1 MRFLFTFAIVL
12 GLLISPVHAF
22 TFTVTNINDTG
33 AGSFRQALLDANAQ
47 AGTDSIIFDI
57 PGVGPHVIIP
67 VDPLPNITDSVNID
81 GYTQADSKTNELID
95 GCDAILQIVLD
106 GSSSTGSGNT
116 GIGLWINANDVT
128 IRGLVINQFPT
139 HGIVV
144 QGNGHVIQG
153 NFIGTDVAGSVA
165 QANGSNGIYWLGGS
179 NLTIGGTIPSAR
191 NLISGNNI
199 SGIALAVGAANVVIQ
214 GNFIGVDALGKSVI
228 GNGDFGVHVATRI
241 INCLIGGTSKGAAN
255 VISGNSLGGVYL
267 SWSAIV
273 QGNYIGTDVTGQ
285 LALGN
290 GSGHGVYWI
299 YAGGSLIGGTE
310 PGAGNLIAYNDMGIG
325 TPAYT
330 NYNTGVSM
338 LGNSI
343 FGNTRLGID
352 LRGNG
357 VTPNDEGDADTG
369 ANNLQNYP
377 LLLSV
382 QSDGVGVVDIEGIL
396 DSIPDSVFLLE
407 FFDNTTGDP
416 TGFGEGEKFIGRAN
430 VSTDSDGFAYF
441 VVSFSTAVPLGHVI
455 TATATDDEGS
465 TSEFSPWMAVEES
478 NEPETSTTAFYYQGK
493 LKENDREVDGLFDF
507 EFGLYD
513 KSESG
518 TLLKQ
523 GPLLDDVPIV
533 EGIFNTSLNFGR
545 SVFTGQARY
554 LEIRVRPGE
563 SSNPDDFVTL
573 QPRQKISPTPYAL
586 QTRGI
591 FVDDASNVGIGTFLP
606 TSPLTIAGVVE
617 STNGGFKFPDG
628 TTQATAAQGG
638 TDIWQT
644 DGINTY
650 YLGGNVGIGT
660 SMPST
665 NLHLRGFLD
674 PAAIRFETSFFEGI
688 PPSTDSTNPAVVV
701 ESGVNEPW
709 SDITQALIQDS
720 TYATVELSETAGGL
734 DFDVSNVLTFSDFG
748 FNLPHG
754 AAVTGIRVQIDGLA
768 DCDLPLPPLP
778 SCDRCR
784 FSMALELLT
793 DESESLPRWEE
804 WYSGVS
810 QIVHGYDSDNWGLPL
825 TPEVINSSA
834 FGIRLHVELVLERGE
849 YIGDY
854 WDCDGDGTGQV
865 DIDSVTITVFY
876 YEPVGLQESRAN
888 WSVGLAEGETSF
900 RISPDSDLST
910 DALTIDVDGNI
921 IVKSVTET
929 SSRKHKRNI
938 RNITGALE
946 KVSALQGI
954 FFDWDPEHGGQHDM
968 GFVGEDVANVLPEL
982 VHMNSED
989 GNVGGLKYGHL
1000 TAVIVEAIKE
1010 LNTQKEKEIAAL
1022 KTQNKQL
1029 QRRIEV
1035 LEQILSGLST
1045 GKD

>member
-1 MRFLFTFAIVL
+1 
-12 GLLISPVHAF
+12 
-22 TFTVTNINDTG
+22 
-33 AGSFRQALLDANAQ
+33 Q

-67 VDPLPNITDSVNID
+67 VAPLPNITDAVNID
-81 GYTQADSKTNELID
+81 GYTQTGSKPNELIN

-116 GIGLWINANDVT
+116 GIGLWINADDVI

-144 QGNGHVIQG
+144 QGDGHVIQG
-153 NFIGTDVAGSVA
+153 NFIGTDAAGSVA

-179 NLTIGGTIPSAR
+179 NLTIGGNIPAAR
-191 NLISGNNI
+191 NLISGNNMNGI
-199 SGIALAVGAANVVIQ
+199 SLTVGAANVVVQ

-228 GNGDFGVHVATRI
+228 GNGDFGIVVNTRI
-241 INCLIGGTSKGAAN
+241 INCLIGGTSKGASN
-255 VISGNSLGGVYL
+255 VISGNTLGGVYL
-267 SWSAIV
+267 GWSAIV
-273 QGNYIGTDVTGQ
+273 QGNYIGTDMAGQ

-290 GSGHGVYWI
+290 GSGPGVWWFH
-299 YAGGSLIGGTE
+299 AGGSIIGGTE
-310 PGAGNLIAYNDMGIG
+310 PGAGNMIAYNDMGIA
-325 TPAYT
+325 TPA
-330 NYNTGVSM
+330 NASHSGVSM

-343 FGNTRLGID
+343 FGSTRLGID
-352 LRGNG
+352 LRGDG
-357 VTPNDEGDADTG
+357 VTPNDEGDVDTG

-396 DSIPDSVFLLE
+396 DSTADSVFLLE

-430 VSTDSDGFAYF
+430 VLTDSDGFAYF
-441 VVSFSTAVPLGHVI
+441 VVSFSATVPLGHVI
-455 TATATDDEGS
+455 TSTATADDGS
-465 TSEFSPWMAVEES
+465 TSEFSPWVAVEEP

-493 LKENDREVDGLFDF
+493 LKENNREVDGLFDF

-513 KSESG
+513 KPVSG

-523 GPLLDDVPIV
+523 ELLFDDVSVV
-533 EGIFNTSLNFGR
+533 EGIFNVPLDFGR

-554 LEIRVRPGE
+554 LEISIRPGA

-573 QPRQKISPTPYAL
+573 QPRQLISSTPYAL

-591 FVDDASNVGIGTFLP
+591 FVDDASNVGIGTSLP
-606 TSPLTIAGVVE
+606 TSPLTIAGIIE
-617 STNGGFKFPDG
+617 STSGGFKFPDG
-628 TTQATAAQGG
+628 TTQTTAAQG
-638 TDIWQT
+638 DPQIWQS

-660 SMPST
+660 SVPSS

-674 PAAIRFETSFFEGI
+674 PAVIRFETSFLEGI
-688 PPSTDSTNPAVVV
+688 PPTTDSTNPAAVVDSSV
-701 ESGVNEPW
+701 GMPW
-709 SDITQALIQDS
+709 SDMTQALIQDY
-720 TYATVELSETAGGL
+720 TYATVVLSESAGGL
-734 DFDVSNVLTFSDFG
+734 DFDVSKVLTFSDFG
-748 FNLPHG
+748 FNLPTG
-754 AAVTGIRVQIDGLA
+754 ATVTGIVVQVDGAA
-768 DCDLPLPPLP
+768 DCNCLPLWPAPH
-778 SCDRCR
+778 CDRCR
-784 FSMALELLT
+784 LPMALELLT
-793 DESESLPRWEE
+793 DESASLPRLMDWHPCYEGLGCVFLDIVE
-804 WYSGVS
+804 SGS
-810 QIVHGYDSDNWGLPL
+810 DSDNWGLPL
-825 TPEVINSSA
+825 TPAVINSSA
-834 FGIRLHVELVLERGE
+834 FSIRLHVELVLEDGHFLGG
-849 YIGDY
+849 YTA
-854 WDCDGDGTGQV
+854 CDGDGIGHV
-865 DIDSVTITVFY
+865 DIDSVTIMVFY
-876 YEPVGLQESRAN
+876 YESTLQESRAN
-888 WSVGLAEGETSF
+888 WSIGLAEGQTSF
-900 RISPDSDLST
+900 RISPDSNLST

>member
-12 GLLISPVHAF
+12 GLFISPVHAV

-67 VDPLPNITDSVNID
+67 IAPLPNITDAVNID
-81 GYTQADSKTNELID
+81 GYTQADSKSNELID

-144 QGNGHVIQG
+144 QGDGHVIQG
-153 NFIGTDVAGSVA
+153 NFIGTDIAGSVA

-179 NLTIGGTIPSAR
+179 NLTIGGNIPPAR
-191 NLISGNNI
+191 NLISGNNMNGI
-199 SGIALAVGAANVVIQ
+199 SLTVGAANVVIQ
-214 GNFIGVDALGKSVI
+214 GNFIGVDMLGKSVI
-228 GNGDFGVHVATRI
+228 GNGDFGVVVNTQI
-241 INCLIGGTSKGAAN
+241 INCLIGGTSKGASN

-267 SWSAIV
+267 GWSAIV
-273 QGNYIGTDVTGQ
+273 QGNYIGTDMTGQ
-285 LALGN
+285 LVLGN
-290 GSGHGVYWI
+290 GSGPGVWWFH
-299 YAGGSLIGGTE
+299 AGGSIIGGLE
-310 PGAGNLIAYNDMGIG
+310 PGAGNMIAYNDMGIA
-325 TPAYT
+325 TPA
-330 NYNTGVSM
+330 NASHSGISM

-343 FGNTRLGID
+343 FGSTRLGID

-357 VTPNDEGDADTG
+357 VTPNDEGDVDTG
-369 ANNLQNYP
+369 VNNLQNYP

-396 DSIPDSVFLLE
+396 DSTADSVFLLE

-416 TGFGEGEKFIGRAN
+416 TGFGEGEKFIGRTY
-430 VSTDSDGFAYF
+430 VTTDSDGFAYF
-441 VVSFSTAVPLGHVI
+441 VVSFSATVPLGHVI
-455 TATATDDEGS
+455 TSTATADDGS
-465 TSEFSPWMAVEES
+465 TSEFSPWVAVEEP

-493 LKENDREVDGLFDF
+493 LKENGREVDGLFDF

-513 KSESG
+513 KPESG

-591 FVDDASNVGIGTFLP
+591 FVDDADNVGIGTFLP

-617 STNGGFKFPDG
+617 STNGGYKFPDG
-628 TTQATAAQGG
+628 TTQVTAAQGG

-660 SMPST
+660 RVPST
-665 NLHLRGFLD
+665 NLHLRGFWD
-674 PAAIRFETSFFEGI
+674 PAAIRFETSFLEGT
-688 PPSTDSTNPAVVV
+688 PPSTDFTNPAAVV
-701 ESGVNEPW
+701 ESGVNQPW
-709 SDITQALIQDS
+709 SDITQALVQDS
-720 TYATVELSETAGGL
+720 TYATVELSKTAGGL
-734 DFDVSNVLTFSDFG
+734 DFGVSNVLTFSDFG
-748 FNLPHG
+748 FNLPPG
-754 AAVTGIRVQIDGLA
+754 AVVTGIRVQVDGLA
-768 DCDLPLPPLP
+768 DCDLPPYP

-784 FSMALELLT
+784 FSMALELIT
-793 DESESLPRWEE
+793 DESASLPRWKE
-804 WYSGVS
+804 WFSGVS
-810 QIVHGYDSDNWGLPL
+810 HIVHGYDSENWGLPL
-825 TPEVINSSA
+825 TPSVINSSA
-834 FGIRLHVELVLERGE
+834 FGIRLHVELLVENVLYNE
-849 YIGDY
+849 Y
-854 WDCDGDGTGQV
+854 WNCDGDGTGQV

-876 YEPVGLQESRAN
+876 YEPIGLQESRAN
-888 WSVGLAEGETSF
+888 WSIGLAEGETSF
-900 RISPDSDLST
+900 RISPDSNLST

-968 GFVGEDVANVLPEL
+968 GFVGEDVARVLPEL
-982 VHMNSED
+982 VHMSSED

-1000 TAVIVEAIKE
+1000 TAVLVEAIKE
-1010 LNTQKEKEIAAL
+1010 LQAQKEQEIAAL

-1029 QRRIEV
+1029 QRRIEI
-1035 LEQILSGLST
+1035 LEKMLSGLST
-1045 GKD
+1045 GKNRSK